1 MNIFESLYEMT
12 AISNIAEFPAY
23 LIMYVIAFAF
33 FYLGIKKG
41 YEPLLLI
48 PIAFGI
54 LLANFPGGKMSV
66 VQATAEN
73 GIMDKTLLQIAHD
86 DGILS
91 FVYYALI
98 KTGFLPPIIF
108 MGVGALTDFGPLLR
122 NLRLAIFGAAAQVG
136 VFSVLFVAIAV
147 GFTPSEAGSLAII

>member
-91 FVYYALI
+91 FV
-98 KTGFLPPIIF
+98 
-108 MGVGALTDFGPLLR
+108 
-122 NLRLAIFGAAAQVG
+122 
-136 VFSVLFVAIAV
+136 
-147 GFTPSEAGSLAII
+147 